1 MITMES
7 EPVSSLRTRPSLL
20 FKLRNWEDDASWEEF
35 YRLYRK
41 LVYGFSRRSGLTHE
55 ESEEVTQDVFTRVA
69 KTIQNFESNPDK
81 GSFRGWLMTLARWR
95 VTDKFRGRT
104 QARRASGGPESEDR
118 TSTVER
124 IPDPAKAGEV
134 WENEWRTTILDA
146 AMERVA
152 RRTQAKHFQ
161 IFDLH
166 IRQQWP
172 VLRVSRELGVNA
184 ASIYLITHRLTKQL
198 KAEVAKLEAT
208 MG

>member
-1 MITMES
+1 MLTMES

-104 QARRASGGPESEDR
+104 LARR
-118 TSTVER
+118 
-124 IPDPAKAGEV
+124 
-134 WENEWRTTILDA
+134 
-146 AMERVA
+146 
-152 RRTQAKHFQ
+152 
-161 IFDLH
+161 
-166 IRQQWP
+166 
-172 VLRVSRELGVNA
+172 
-184 ASIYLITHRLTKQL
+184 
-198 KAEVAKLEAT
+198 
-208 MG
+208 